1 MHEEVGR
8 DDIPPVAAKIATF
21 CWETGLTGGETHM
34 RRRQFLRLA
43 LPAIAGLLPIRASAQ
58 LLEQPI
64 RIIFPFAAGGSGD
77 MLARLVADKMRAAL
91 GRAVIVENRT
101 GGAGRI
107 GVTAV
112 KNAAPNGSTLLI
124 TPIAPMAVYQHVYKS
139 LGYDPINDF
148 AAVSQLATFD
158 FGLAVGPQVPAHSLA
173 ELVAWVKAD
182 PGRTA
187 YGGPSNGDLP
197 HFLGVLFGRFAG
209 LELRHVAYRGAVPAI
224 TDLIAGQIPIVIAP
238 LSDLAEMHKTQR
250 VRILASS
257 GKERSQFSPDVPT
270 FREDGYDIEGTSW
283 YGAFAP
289 AKTPAGTIDSLSTI
303 MATAVRAPD
312 VSERLLAFGLVPT
325 GNSAAELA
333 AIQKSDTERWASAV
347 KLSGFTADE

>member
-1 MHEEVGR
+1 
-8 DDIPPVAAKIATF
+8 
-21 CWETGLTGGETHM
+21 M
-34 RRRQFLRLA
+34 RRRQFLQLA

-58 LLEQPI
+58 LLDQPI

-77 MLARLVADKMRAAL
+77 TLARLVADKMRAAL
-91 GRAVIVENRT
+91 GRSVIVEDRT

-112 KNAAPNGSTLLI
+112 RNAAPNGNTLLI

-139 LGYDPINDF
+139 LGYDPVNDF
-148 AAVSQLATFD
+148 APVSQLATFD

-182 PGRTA
+182 SARAA
-187 YGGPSNGDLP
+187 YGGPSTGDLA
-197 HFLGVLFGRFAG
+197 HFLGVLFGRSAG
-209 LELRHVAYRGAVPAI
+209 LELRHVAYRGAVPAV
-224 TDLIAGQIPIVIAP
+224 TDLIAGQIPIAILP
-238 LSDLAEMHKTQR
+238 LSDLAEMHKAQR

-257 GKERSQFSPDVPT
+257 GKERSQFTPGVPT

-289 AKTPAGTIDSLSTI
+289 AKTPTGTVESLSAI

-325 GNSAAELA
+325 GSSAAELA
-333 AIQKSDTERWASAV
+333 AIQKSDSERWASAV

>member
-1 MHEEVGR
+1 VH
-8 DDIPPVAAKIATF
+8 
-21 CWETGLTGGETHM
+21 
-34 RRRQFLRLA
+34 RRQYLQLA
-43 LPAIAGLLPIRASAQ
+43 LSATAGLLPIRASAQ

-77 MLARLVADKMRAAL
+77 TLARLVADKMRAAL
-91 GRAVIVENRT
+91 GRSVIVENRT

-107 GVTAV
+107 DVTAV

-139 LGYDPINDF
+139 LGYDPINEF

-182 PGRTA
+182 AARAA

-197 HFLGVLFGRFAG
+197 HFLGVLFGRSAG
-209 LELRHVAYRGAVPAI
+209 LELRHVAYRGAVPAV
-224 TDLIAGQIPIVIAP
+224 TDLVAGQIPIAILP
-238 LSDLAEMHKTQR
+238 LSDLAEMHKAQR

-257 GKERSQFSPDVPT
+257 GKERSQFTSGVPT
-270 FREDGYDIEGTSW
+270 FREEGYDIEGTSW

-289 AKTPAGTIDSLSTI
+289 AKTPTGTIENLSTI
-303 MATAVRAPD
+303 MATAIRAPD

-325 GNSAAELA
+325 GSSAAEFA
-333 AIQKSDTERWASAV
+333 AIQRSDSERWASAV

>member
-1 MHEEVGR
+1 
-8 DDIPPVAAKIATF
+8 
-21 CWETGLTGGETHM
+21 M
-34 RRRQFLRLA
+34 RRRQFLQLA

-77 MLARLVADKMRAAL
+77 TLARLVADKMRAAL
-91 GRAVIVENRT
+91 GRSVMVEDRT

-112 KNAAPNGSTLLI
+112 RNAAPNGNTLLI

-139 LGYDPINDF
+139 LGYDPVNDF
-148 AAVSQLATFD
+148 APVSQLATFD

-182 PGRTA
+182 SARAA
-187 YGGPSNGDLP
+187 YGGPSTGDLA
-197 HFLGVLFGRFAG
+197 HFLGVLFGRSAG
-209 LELRHVAYRGAVPAI
+209 LELRHVAYRGAVPAV
-224 TDLIAGQIPIVIAP
+224 TDLVAGQIPIAILP
-238 LSDLAEMHKTQR
+238 LSDLAAMHRAQG

-257 GKERSQFSPDVPT
+257 GKERSRFTPGVRT
-270 FREDGYDIEGTSW
+270 FREEGYDIEGTSW

-289 AKTPAGTIDSLSTI
+289 AKTPTGTIESFSTI

-312 VSERLLAFGLVPT
+312 VSERLLGFGLVPT
-325 GNSAAELA
+325 GSSAVELA
-333 AIQKSDTERWASAV
+333 AIQKSDSERWASAV

>member
-1 MHEEVGR
+1 V
-8 DDIPPVAAKIATF
+8 
-21 CWETGLTGGETHM
+21 
-34 RRRQFLRLA
+34 RRRQFLQLVLSA
-43 LPAIAGLLPIRASAQ
+43 ATGLLPIRASAQ

-77 MLARLVADKMRAAL
+77 TLARLVADKMRAEL
-91 GRAVIVENRT
+91 GRSVIVENRT

-112 KNAAPNGSTLLI
+112 KNAARNGSTLLI

-173 ELVAWVKAD
+173 ELVAWLKVDAA
-182 PGRTA
+182 RAA

-197 HFLGVLFGRFAG
+197 HFLGVLFERSAG
-209 LELRHVAYRGAVPAI
+209 LELRHVAYRGAVPAV
-224 TDLIAGQIPIVIAP
+224 TDLVAGQIPIGILP
-238 LSDLAEMHKTQR
+238 LSDLAAMHRAQR

-257 GKERSQFSPDVPT
+257 GKERSRFTPGVPT
-270 FREDGYDIEGTSW
+270 FREDGYDIEGSSW

-289 AKTPAGTIDSLSTI
+289 AKTPADTIESLSTI
-303 MATAVRAPD
+303 MAAAIRAPE

-325 GNSAAELA
+325 GSSAAEFA
-333 AIQKSDTERWASAV
+333 AIQKSDSERWASAV